1 MVLDIFY
8 PGFVKQF
15 QTLFEAV
22 KQRRAARPAF
32 PCKGSRFERL
42 VAVGKIPRRLDR
54 YPSDECWLY
63 AFPGAV
69 GKIDDPAALGG
80 AEPFMARTAGSVHIL
95 IRKLEW
101 HRSKALD
108 DVNAKQGIDGT
119 CRQANAFQVS
129 FVA

>member
-1 MVLDIFY
+1 MGSVRASDTDDRRSFARCARTHDLIIFPRQSVTKPVGQPGQMVLDIFY

-63 AFPGAV
+63 
-69 GKIDDPAALGG
+69 
-80 AEPFMARTAGSVHIL
+80 T
-95 IRKLEW
+95 
-101 HRSKALD
+101 
-108 DVNAKQGIDGT
+108 
-119 CRQANAFQVS
+119 
-129 FVA
+129 